1 MNMIRISYS
10 IGGVEVR
17 PGALIARPLTT
28 DRLFGRSI
36 KPGARC
42 ESLEPETW
50 TAVVCADARL
60 IWEGKSHSSYDS
72 ADAEARAHAQ
82 KRIDNHLREIFQ

>member
-1 MNMIRISYS
+1 MNMIRTSYS

-17 PGALIARPLTT
+17 PGALIAQPLTT

-50 TAVVCADARL
+50 TAVVCADAQV
-60 IWEGKSHSSYDS
+60 IWEGGSHSSRNS
-72 ADAEARAHAQ
+72 ADAEARVHAQ
-82 KRIDNHLREIFQ
+82 ERIDNQLREIFR